1 MKSIIFLGITFI
13 FSIGLQAQFT
23 IDGGVIR
30 TSTSCYELTQDSI
43 IGFGKITSNRPLS
56 LEEPLT
62 LYTEL
67 FFGEEDSGGNGI
79 SFFFQSNNEI
89 DASLDTL
96 YGIGNNTLS
105 LNVEFDT
112 YENIE
117 QGIGDPL
124 FDHIAV
130 SVNGDF
136 NHNSINNLEG
146 PIISNPSGNI
156 EDDAWHQVKI
166 DWQPATNMFSVWFD
180 CELKIQLQ
188 IDLVNEVFEG
198 NANVFYGFSAGSFQ
212 SFNNQQVCIEIS
224 SLTDRLEDVVLCKG
238 GTAILNAIAGAE
250 SYLWSPAEGLNV
262 ATAANVVASPEISTA
277 YLLEIE
283 TGYCDETLV
292 HTVNVTVDSTFAQVD
307 LGPNQEL
314 CSGDE
319 IILDATIPNA
329 TNYAWSTG
337 STDTSILANRTRL
350 YVVTV
355 TVNEICVVEDGVVI
369 RFNDPP
375 QVFFGNDT
383 TICQRSG
390 GFILRPFV
398 DASVDF
404 VWNDGSTGDSL
415 IVNREGLYI
424 VSIENDCGSDEASIF
439 VTSEDCQNFF
449 MPNAFSPN
457 LDGINDRIFPFGE
470 TPGVTQ
476 IVSYRIY
483 DRWGNQVHSIE
494 NGIPNQ
500 PEIGWDGVYKNE
512 PAIPGVYVYEII
524 FQFRDGQQSLIK
536 GDFTLF
542 K

>member
-1 MKSIIFLGITFI
+1 VKRIIILGITFI
-13 FSIGLQAQFT
+13 FSIGLNAQFT
-23 IDGGVIR
+23 IEGGAIR
-30 TSTSCYELTQDSI
+30 TSSSCWELTQDST
-43 IGFGKITSNRPLS
+43 IGFGKVTSNRTINLG
-56 LEEPLT
+56 EPLT

-67 FFGEEDSGGNGI
+67 FFGEEDLGGNGI

-89 DASLDTL
+89 DASQDTL
-96 YGIGNNTLS
+96 YGLGNNALS
-105 LNVEFDT
+105 FNVEFDT
-112 YENIE
+112 YANLD

-130 SVNGDF
+130 GINGDF
-136 NHNSINNLEG
+136 NHNSINNLQG

-156 EDDAWHQVKI
+156 KDNSWHEVKI
-166 DWQPATNMFSVWFD
+166 DWQPATNIFSVWFD
-180 CELKIQLQ
+180 CEQKIELQ
-188 IDLVNEVFEG
+188 IDLVNEIFEG

-212 SFNNQQVCIEIS
+212 SFNSQQVSIEIS

-250 SYLWSPAEGLNV
+250 SYQWSPAEGLNM
-262 ATAANVVASPEISTA
+262 TTTANVIASPEISTT

-283 TGYCDETLV
+283 TGYCEETLI
-292 HTVNVTVDSTFAQVD
+292 HEVNVSVDSTIADVD

-314 CSGDE
+314 CTGDVLL
-319 IILDATIPNA
+319 LDATIPNA
-329 TNYAWSTG
+329 TNYAWSNG
-337 STDTSILANRTRL
+337 STDTSILVNRTRL
-350 YVVTV
+350 YEVTV
-355 TVNEICVVEDGVVI
+355 TVNDICIVEDGVVI

-390 GFILRPFV
+390 GFVLRPFV
-398 DASVDF
+398 DANVDF
-404 VWNDGSTGDSL
+404 VWNNGSTGDSL
-415 IVNREGLYI
+415 IVNREGQYM

-439 VTSEDCQNFF
+439 VSSEDCQNFF

-457 LDGINDRIFPFGE
+457 RDGINDRILPFSE

-476 IVSYRIY
+476 IVSYKIY

-494 NGIPNQ
+494 NGVPNQ
-500 PEIGWDGVYKNE
+500 PEIGWDGMFRNE
-512 PAIPGVYVYEII
+512 PAMPGVYIYQII
-524 FQFRDGQQSLIK
+524 FQFRDGQESLIK